1 MNIERDIVLNRFKK
15 MDELIQYLEEIKKK
29 NKDEFLSN
37 YLIYLSAQRALEIC
51 INICIDI
58 GNHILSLNKNGKPE
72 TYSDIFVELSKLNII
87 NKELEEKLLKM
98 TKFRNLLGHLY
109 MEINNE
115 KIYDI
120 LQKNLGDFNLFKK
133 QIFTKFKIQLLNEHN
148 NLNL

>member
-37 YLIYLSAQRALEIC
+37 YLIYLRAQRALEIC

-72 TYSDIFVELSKLNII
+72 TYSDIFVELSKLDII
-87 NKELEEKLLKM
+87 NKELEEKLIKM
-98 TKFRNLLGHLY
+98 IKFRNLLGHLY

-115 KIYDI
+115 KIYEI
-120 LQKNLGDFNLFKK
+120 LQENLGDFNIFKK
-133 QIFTKFKIQLLNEHN
+133 QIFSKFKVQLLNEHN